1 MNYGIDEHYEAGLPH
16 RVTDSRS
23 GAIPVQ
29 SVDEAKATRPFLT
42 AMYVEELNQSMRD
55 GMFREAGMEPPP
67 KKRPFAWKQKFAS
80 PTAIQISQEDR
91 ERLTALRLQ
100 QQTTN
105 EERSHDT
112 DNTN

>member
-1 MNYGIDEHYEAGLPH
+1 MNYGIDEHYSAGLPH

-29 SVDEAKATRPFLT
+29 SVDEAKAARPFLT

-67 KKRPFAWKQKFAS
+67 KKRPFAWKQKTAS
-80 PTAIQISQEDR
+80 ANAVQLSNEDR
-91 ERLTALRLQ
+91 ARLTALRKQ
-100 QQTTN
+100 QSETN
-105 EERSHDT
+105 NGEANDT
-112 DNTN
+112 DTTD